1 MRDKDVDWDDYK
13 AECNIKKHGLSFDEA
28 QKVFSDPNAIEIC
41 DEKNSTI
48 DEERYIVIGRVND
61 KMVVNV
67 VYTDRNGKRR
77 IITARLAVKN
87 EWRMYFA
94 KLRTNA

>member
-1 MRDKDVDWDDYK
+1 MRDKDVDWDDDK
-13 AECNIKKHGLSFDEA
+13 AKKNIKKHGLSFDEA
-28 QKVFSDPNAIEIC
+28 QKVFKDPNAIEIF
-41 DEKNSTI
+41 DGKNSTI

-61 KMVVNV
+61 KIVVNV

-77 IITARLAVKN
+77 IITARFAVKD

-94 KLRTNA
+94 KLRENA

>member
-1 MRDKDVDWDDYK
+1 M
-13 AECNIKKHGLSFDEA
+13 
-28 QKVFSDPNAIEIC
+28 
-41 DEKNSTI
+41 
-48 DEERYIVIGRVND
+48 IGRVND
-61 KMVVNV
+61 KIVVNV